1 MTNNIQMM
9 QESAQSYDQ
18 KRKETAQANLGE
30 GIEPLRAFTHIAL
43 VWFLKIR
50 ESLPLRD
57 VLDSNDLNDL
67 DVVRLN
73 AIQNLTNTVLKTARD
88 IPTML
93 AVGTNTPMVTAWRL
107 ITEAKNDAMFIQ
119 IDQTGEA
126 AKMWCLFQATK
137 VSIVDPE
144 NGIYQ
149 GIAQWGRKEL
159 ESRGEK
165 PRNAENWARTP
176 DGKTYTNNVDRCD
189 FVWRSKKSTKL
200 LPEDEKKDMA
210 DREKRM
216 LQEANAMAHAN
227 VYRGEIGINFFRYI
241 PSILSSTMETV
252 VAYKNAANFLMGIPE
267 DVEQEDFTTYP
278 DSMWENRRLSRLVI
292 EMYSHTS
299 DSLDERMKKPIESY
313 RDPVPTLH
321 QQPSFS

>member
-9 QESAQSYDQ
+9 QESAQSYDH

-30 GIEPLRAFTHIAL
+30 GIENLRAFTHIAL

-57 VLDSNDLNDL
+57 VLDSNDLNVL
-67 DVVRLN
+67 DVVSLN

-107 ITEAKNDAMFIQ
+107 ITEAKNDTMFIQ

-137 VSIVDPE
+137 VSKVDPE
-144 NGIYQ
+144 KEIYQ

-165 PRNAENWARTP
+165 SRNAENWARTP
-176 DGKTYTNNVDRCD
+176 R
-189 FVWRSKKSTKL
+189 W
-200 LPEDEKKDMA
+200 ED
-210 DREKRM
+210 
-216 LQEANAMAHAN
+216 
-227 VYRGEIGINFFRYI
+227 
-241 PSILSSTMETV
+241 
-252 VAYKNAANFLMGIPE
+252 
-267 DVEQEDFTTYP
+267 
-278 DSMWENRRLSRLVI
+278 
-292 EMYSHTS
+292 
-299 DSLDERMKKPIESY
+299 
-313 RDPVPTLH
+313 LH
-321 QQPSFS
+321 QQRRQMRLCMEEQEEHQVTPGRREKGHGRP